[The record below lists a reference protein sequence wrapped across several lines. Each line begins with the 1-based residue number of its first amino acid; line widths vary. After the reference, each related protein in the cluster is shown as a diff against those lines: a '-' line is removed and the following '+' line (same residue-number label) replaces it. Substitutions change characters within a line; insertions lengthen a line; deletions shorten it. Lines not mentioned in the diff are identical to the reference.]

1 MWWLGWVVVGAG
13 LATAVLLPSR
23 SGCSMANEFECSS
36 AVPLIRLAVLA
47 AAGVLAVI
55 LTFVGPG
62 SR

>member
-1 MWWLGWVVVGAG
+1 
-13 LATAVLLPSR
+13 
-23 SGCSMANEFECSS
+23 MANEFECSP